1 MSYDL
6 MPKQTVMS
14 ASYEAIGEYQRL
26 VENAVNQIFFFCQ
39 IWSMNQL
46 NIQLN
51 YLENKKVENRPF

>member
-1 MSYDL
+1 
-6 MPKQTVMS
+6 MS

-26 VENAVNQIFFFCQ
+26 VENAVNQIFFYCQ
-39 IWSMNQL
+39 IWIMNQL